1 MNAIVYMMRKSIKNT
16 LLDMIHHP
24 ARLVAY
30 LFVIVLLLFSSL
42 TQLLA
47 PREEGTALLDFRL
60 LEGIYLGLLLLV
72 TIPSL
77 LVGMKS
83 GANIFT
89 MSDVNML
96 FVSPISPK
104 RILLYGLIKQ
114 MSTTLLV
121 AVCLLVYGGMAVNSF
136 GIPVSFA
143 LLLLLGF
150 ALMVF
155 VVQLLTMLI
164 YSFTNGNPR
173 RIRGMRTVVYLL
185 LAILVADIGLRLYT
199 GGLSMESV
207 CSAVSDPWL
216 EAFPF
221 VGWMKGFWFAL
232 YAGDMGR
239 IFLYGGLLVVGAA
252 AAVLLFMRSDA
263 DYYEDV
269 LQNAENTYAVKAAAK
284 EGRFELNTG
293 LGQRKIKV
301 RDTGIGHG
309 WGATAF
315 FFKQLREIKRRT
327 RLIFVGWTTLIL
339 TVSAVFMTQLM
350 TRVSDGE
357 EAMSPNLAMMVAL
370 MLGVYLLFF
379 TSAAGE
385 WGREMTKP
393 YLYLA
398 PCPPFQ
404 KLLWASMTSLVKPV
418 IDGLIAF
425 LIAGIACGASMLT
438 IAVCVL
444 IYLSFGALFTASN
457 ILSNRLLGQVANRGL
472 LMILYI
478 LLELL
483 LVAPGLVVGITLGV
497 VFNGVMPGA
506 LMGAPVVVWNLLVSL
521 GIYALCR
528 NSLHDMEVK

>member
-16 LLDMIHHP
+16 LLDMLHHP
-24 ARLVAY
+24 ARLIAY
-30 LFVIVLLLFSSL
+30 LFVIAILLLSGLS
-42 TQLLA
+42 QLLA
-47 PREEGTALLDFRL
+47 PQEEGSVVLDLRL

-72 TIPSL
+72 SVPSL

-121 AVCLLVYGGMAVNSF
+121 AVCLIAYGGMAVNSF

-173 RIRGMRTVVYLL
+173 RIRGMRTALYLL
-185 LAILVADIGLRLYT
+185 LAALAVYIGLRLYT
-199 GGLSMESV
+199 GGLSMETA
-207 CSAVSDPWL
+207 CAAVADPWL

-232 YAGDMGR
+232 YAGDAGR
-239 IFLYGGLLVVGAA
+239 MLLFGGLLVVGTA

-269 LQNAENTYAVKAAAK
+269 LQNAETTYAAKAAAK

-293 LGQRKIKV
+293 MGQRKIKV
-301 RDTGIGHG
+301 RDTGIGRG

-315 FFKQLREIKRRT
+315 FFKQLREMKRRS

-339 TVSAVFMTQLM
+339 TAGVVFMTQLM
-350 TRVSDGE
+350 TRVADGE
-357 EAMSPNLAMMVAL
+357 EALSPNLAMMVAL
-370 MLGVYLLFF
+370 MMGIYLLFF

-404 KLLWASMTSLVKPV
+404 KLLWASMTSLVKPAM
-418 IDGLIAF
+418 DGFIAF
-425 LIAGIACGASMLT
+425 LIAGIACGASALT
-438 IAVCVL
+438 IAICIL
-444 IYLSFGALFTASN
+444 LYLSFGALFTASN
-457 ILSNRLLGQVANRGL
+457 ILSDRLLGQVANRGL

-483 LVAPGLVVGITLGV
+483 LVAPGLIVGIVLGV
-497 VFNGVMPGA
+497 VFDGVMPGA